1 VARGSHT
8 SAPFT
13 DSARGKTR
21 RKQDIKDT
29 PGKCR
34 KKAMFLPSDSPGHP
48 YLHMEKIPLRTK
60 PSIKAL
66 MTEVDKPVLMTSFVP
81 MEPGW
86 PNLHFN

>member
-1 VARGSHT
+1 
-8 SAPFT
+8 
-13 DSARGKTR
+13 
-21 RKQDIKDT
+21 
-29 PGKCR
+29 
-34 KKAMFLPSDSPGHP
+34 MFLPSDSPGHP